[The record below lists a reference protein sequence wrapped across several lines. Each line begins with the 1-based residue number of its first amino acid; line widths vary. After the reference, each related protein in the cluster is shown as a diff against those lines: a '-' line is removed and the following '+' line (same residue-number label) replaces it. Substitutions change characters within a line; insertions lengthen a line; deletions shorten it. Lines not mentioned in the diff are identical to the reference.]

1 MWGPFANV
9 FGAMA
14 AAARGNGVAAPGS
27 HPGNPLAADGAF
39 PSTAAPTLAMPG
51 APMMMPFFHPAM
63 GMAAGGFA
71 WPPAMVSAATPPQT
85 AQVHV
90 GKTAKKASGPES
102 SRARTKGDAPE
113 RTPPA

>member
-14 AAARGNGVAAPGS
+14 AAARGGAPADGGAGGAAPVGPV
-27 HPGNPLAADGAF
+27 PGGAPF
-39 PSTAAPTLAMPG
+39 FGNG

-71 WPPAMVSAATPPQT
+71 WPPAGPGLGAPAPARAEETSKPTNEPQP
-85 AQVHV
+85 QPEPNQ
-90 GKTAKKASGPES
+90 GKQTWEEP
-102 SRARTKGDAPE
+102 AP
-113 RTPPA
+113 TPPA